1 MEPRSP
7 TARRPPTP
15 QTWIVI
21 PILFGLATAAM
32 WATTLLGSA
41 RSSRLI
47 GAWSTLAWVM
57 LVGLIVAVPLVVLTA
72 GSVAFSGT
80 DIFHLVVAGI
90 ANSAGLLL
98 VYFALRR
105 GKVGVVGP
113 IVSTE
118 GAIGATLAI
127 LLGGDPVTVISV
139 VLLAVITIGVVL
151 SATEPTVPPPP
162 DSSPDDPGPRLAI
175 PSAATTAAI
184 ALGGAI
190 LFGINLYAT
199 GRVATE
205 LPIAWA
211 ILPARLAGVIGVTIP
226 LLVTRRLR
234 LARPAVPFV
243 LLVGLGEVAGT
254 ATYSF
259 GARESAAITSVIA
272 SQFAGIAAVV
282 AFLLFRE
289 RLGRL
294 QVAGVI
300 VIAIG
305 VASLAAAQ
313 A

>member
-1 MEPRSP
+1 M
-7 TARRPPTP
+7 
-15 QTWIVI
+15 I
-21 PILFGLATAAM
+21 PILFGLATAVL
-32 WATTLLGSA
+32 WAATLLGSA

-47 GAWSTLAWVM
+47 GSWSTLAWVM
-57 LVGLIVAVPLVVLTA
+57 LVGLVVSVPLVLFTA
-72 GSVAFSGT
+72 GPVAFSQ
-80 DIFHLVVAGI
+80 DDVLHLVVAGI

-98 VYFALRR
+98 VYTALRR

-127 LLGGDPVTVISV
+127 ILGGDPVTVISV
-139 VLLAVITIGVVL
+139 VLLAVITIGVVM
-151 SATEPTVPPPP
+151 SATEPTPQPASEAAVA
-162 DSSPDDPGPRLAI
+162 DPGSRVAI
-175 PSAATTAAI
+175 PNAAATAAI

-190 LFGINLYAT
+190 LFGVNLYAT
-199 GRVATE
+199 GRIATE

-211 ILPARLAGVIGVTIP
+211 ILPARVAGVIGVTLP
-226 LLVTRRLR
+226 LILIRRLR
-234 LARPAVPFV
+234 LARPAVPLV
-243 LLVGLGEVAGT
+243 ICVGLAEMAGV
-254 ATYSF
+254 ATYSL

-272 SQFAGIAAVV
+272 SQFAGIAAIV
-282 AFLLFRE
+282 AFLLFGE

-313 A
+313 S